1 MKKVLSVVVLLWATS
16 VLVRADGNGTDIL
29 PFSTPGG
36 VVSGEVDV
44 NLQDGTATMT
54 GTIMGQPMSSWG
66 KASRNAD
73 GSWDFWIILSD
84 TETIIHQHGW
94 IPLQLHFVGTHDDC
108 NDGDDLDD
116 PAGTIDVQSQ
126 TGVGKGSIQLGC

>member
-1 MKKVLSVVVLLWATS
+1 MTKGLFTIVLLWAMAAIARS
-16 VLVRADGNGTDIL
+16 DGNGSDIL
-29 PFSTPGG
+29 PFNTPGG

-44 NLQDGTATMT
+44 NLTDGTATMT
-54 GTIMGQPMSSWG
+54 GQIMGVPMSSYG
-66 KASRNAD
+66 KASRNSD
-73 GSWDFWIILSD
+73 GSWDFWIILADS
-84 TETIIHQHGW
+84 ETIMRQHVW
-94 IPLQLHFVGTHDDC
+94 IPLQIHFIGNHEDC